1 MFLDSG
7 DHVVISS
14 NCNGKPR
21 ALFLGQ
27 RIVIFDQKDAEKVY
41 FEGFY
46 GKPLGVSKVKGSV
59 AVAPLELSLIEA
71 LYLLEKGMLCVV
83 EASTGKDIDSE
94 ELKKRV
100 SRSSKRLLALYR
112 VYRDLREKGFVVR
125 SGLKYGS
132 EFVLYEKG
140 PGIDHAPYVVHV
152 VSFEEYIDPLE
163 IVRAGRL
170 SHSVRKR
177 FVLAAVN
184 EASGGIDYIVFKWIK
199 I

>member
-7 DHVVISS
+7 DHVVISN
-14 NCNGKPR
+14 NCNEKPR

-27 RIVIFDQKDAEKVY
+27 RIVIFDRKDAEKVY

-46 GKPLGVSKVKGSV
+46 GKPLGISKVKGSAV
-59 AVAPLELSLIEA
+59 VAPLELSLIEA

-83 EASTGKDIDSE
+83 EASTGKNIDSE

-100 SRSSKRLLALYR
+100 STSSKHLLALYR